1 MALSSIRIRFL
12 RTAAILIFAAAI
24 ALTRINP
31 NVSSALAAWGTSAI
45 FSSVALAGLS
55 SEGRS
60 GGARVLWRFSLIL
73 LITGSSSVSADSAF
87 QILGYSSITVALF
100 GLIGGICVILGVV
113 TALLSFLIPPPSNRK
128 DDYGGLLPAQQ
139 SFDGFSKIQ
148 ARRKSL
154 RTNRLC

>member
-1 MALSSIRIRFL
+1 MLALSSIRRTSFL

-55 SEGRS
+55 LEARS
-60 GGARVLWRFSLIL
+60 GGARILWRFSLIL

-87 QILGYSSITVALF
+87 QILGYSSITAALF
-100 GLIGGICVILGVV
+100 GLIGGICLILGVV
-113 TALLSFLIPPPSNRK
+113 TALLSFLIPPPSNKK
-128 DDYGGLLPAQQ
+128 DDYGGLLPA
-139 SFDGFSKIQ
+139 
-148 ARRKSL
+148 
-154 RTNRLC
+154 